1 MTLPWKVVT
10 FVFTESGR
18 ILSEFLSFKINKI
31 ITDLL

>member
-18 ILSEFLSFKINKI
+18 ILSEFLSSKINEI
-31 ITDLL
+31 ISELV